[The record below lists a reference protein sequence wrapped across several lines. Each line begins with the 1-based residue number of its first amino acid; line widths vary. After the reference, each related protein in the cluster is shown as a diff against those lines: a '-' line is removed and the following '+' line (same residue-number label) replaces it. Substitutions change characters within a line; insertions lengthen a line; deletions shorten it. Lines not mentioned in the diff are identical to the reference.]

1 MISITAKGSTE
12 ISKEIL
18 PIELNSHFYHIDT
31 SIKEM
36 GIVIPLSKVLLIYK
50 LIFTIAFISVVIL
63 TPKYMNP
70 SFAFINSD
78 LIIGD
83 SLSLDLNK
91 ALMVSYNLFN
101 NLKTVWIYQF
111 V

>member
-36 GIVIPLSKVLLIYK
+36 GIPLSKVLLIYK
-50 LIFTIAFISVVIL
+50 LTFTIAFISVVIL

-101 NLKTVWIYQF
+101 NLKTV
-111 V
+111 

>member
-1 MISITAKGSTE
+1 
-12 ISKEIL
+12 
-18 PIELNSHFYHIDT
+18 
-31 SIKEM
+31 
-36 GIVIPLSKVLLIYK
+36 
-50 LIFTIAFISVVIL
+50 
-63 TPKYMNP
+63 MNP

-101 NLKTVWIYQF
+101 NLKTV
-111 V
+111 